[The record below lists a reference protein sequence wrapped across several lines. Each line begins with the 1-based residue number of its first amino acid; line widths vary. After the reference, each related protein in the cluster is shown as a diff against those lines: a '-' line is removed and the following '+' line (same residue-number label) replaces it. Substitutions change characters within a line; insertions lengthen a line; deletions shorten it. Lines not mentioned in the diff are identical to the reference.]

1 MLSLDVLTGPSDPVL
16 TLLRLIGELDLEVI
30 LILLRDAGI
39 QYSLGVRDGAATCHQ
54 RTLGIVQW

>member
-16 TLLRLIGELDLEVI
+16 ALLRLIGELDLEVI

-39 QYSLGVRDGAATCHQ
+39 QDSLGVRDGAATCHQ
-54 RTLGIVQW
+54 RTLGIVQG